1 MKIKPSQKRIEF
13 ERFLLKLGIR
23 DRSPIIYPKNIDER
37 ILTDMHPELEIYFS
51 VRDYKNKKSYLYEYY
66 KNNSKEK
73 TKTLY
78 KKLKIGKK
86 NRVAETIWAI
96 RGNTRRLTLNDSK
109 TILFAFIKEIKK
121 RIPIGICGKIPFPN
135 DILVCKPAGGYVLNT
150 PQSHIF
156 GTRKRASLYKRL
168 GFGQLDEDNCQ
179 YAIYDKNMVLHPI

>member
-1 MKIKPSQKRIEF
+1 MKIKPQQKRIEF

-37 ILTDMHPELEIYFS
+37 ILTDIHPELEIYFT

-73 TKTLY
+73 TKKLY

-86 NRVAETIWAI
+86 NRVAEIIWSI
-96 RGNTRRLTLNDSK
+96 HGNTRRLTLNDSK

-121 RIPIGICGKIPFPN
+121 RIPIGICGAIPFPN
-135 DILVCKPAGGYVLNT
+135 DILVCKPEGGYIVNT
-150 PQSHIF
+150 PQNYIF

-179 YAIYDKNMVLHPI
+179 YAIYDKNMTLHPI